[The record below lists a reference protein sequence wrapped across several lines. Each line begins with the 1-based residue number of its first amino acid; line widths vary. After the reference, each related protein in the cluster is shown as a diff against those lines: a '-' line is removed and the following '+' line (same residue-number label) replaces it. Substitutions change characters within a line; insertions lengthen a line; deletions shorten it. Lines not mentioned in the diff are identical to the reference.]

1 MVDLMANL
9 TDSITLLI
17 APSLNTLTVGILQKS
32 RNYRILVIS
41 GRTMKAKK
49 KKKGDK
55 ENIVINMSFP
65 QTVELK
71 CSKGS
76 EFTTAKG
83 NFM

>member
-49 KKKGDK
+49 KKKEIK
-55 ENIVINMSFP
+55 KILLSICPSLR
-65 QTVELK
+65 QL
-71 CSKGS
+71 S
-76 EFTTAKG
+76 
-83 NFM
+83 

>member
-49 KKKGDK
+49 TKRR
-55 ENIVINMSFP
+55 
-65 QTVELK
+65 
-71 CSKGS
+71 
-76 EFTTAKG
+76 
-83 NFM
+83 